1 MTFTEADHAKA
12 VELYKTYKDAEWWP
26 KTVQR
31 RHHDGLDAEH
41 WHDGSECDGWCH
53 PLHALSAI
61 AWAMVERLGT
71 INLCEDAVGDCAYWE
86 YENGVGG
93 NTRFLALAA
102 AVEGMENP
110 PENGGK

>member
-41 WHDGSECDGWCH
+41 WHDGSEFDGWCH

-61 AWAMVERLGT
+61 AWAMVERLG
-71 INLCEDAVGDCAYWE
+71 NVNMVE
-86 YENGVGG
+86 YGHRIGIVSVNGFEASL
-93 NTRFLALAA
+93 TRFLALAA
-102 AVEGMENP
+102 AVEGMDAVP
-110 PENGGK
+110 